1 MRVRIGRAG
10 EVLVTIE
17 RSHGKARPTLP
28 RSGELRPVE
37 AGEKPTEGRDAGGHF
52 AAGNRHGLG
61 ARWKAT
67 IRRIIGRGATSEQA
81 DSVARQAFRLYCAL
95 LRELPSDGPSV
106 RTLAALEARHPALAA
121 FETDRAAEL
130 GFETEAGQAALER
143 ATKHGQ
149 RAERLAV
156 TALDVSTRLRAARPR
171 DPVADLERRL
181 ARFTPATT
189 DDDEPE
195 PVETTDETSGSES
208 ASTGQPE
215 PAADDEGSASS

>member
-1 MRVRIGRAG
+1 M
-10 EVLVTIE
+10 TIE

-28 RSGELRPVE
+28 RSSDLAVVQ
-37 AGEKPTEGRDAGGHF
+37 ADEKPAAGRDAQGRF
-52 AAGNRHGLG
+52 AAGNPIGQG

-106 RTLAALEARHPALAA
+106 RTLAALQARHAALAA

-156 TALDVSTRLRAARPR
+156 TTIDIATKLGGKR
-171 DPVADLERRL
+171 DPGAANRD
-181 ARFTPATT
+181 AW
-189 DDDEPE
+189 
-195 PVETTDETSGSES
+195 ETFGGSK
-208 ASTGQPE
+208 
-215 PAADDEGSASS
+215 